1 VIGPGRPS
9 LPLHVE
15 VVTGARSG
23 EAELVQHAEPSRPT
37 PAGTGR
43 SNHKIANR
51 LRSGRRW
58 RGGCVAVRR
67 RRRGRCAAGSSWPAP
82 RVRRTRTWRP
92 SWVRRGM
99 RWACSGPGSWNTER
113 VAAVVTAM
121 LEAIPGGWKAPDRD
135 PQRAGQAPGTA
146 PAQRHAAPMTAPHV
160 VQRCRRAAR
169 RSAGR
174 WAALVPLGPRS
185 SRGGSGP
192 WPAMATAADPAG
204 LLAWADETAAPRTT
218 AARTGRGGPLAAG
231 LPECNHASLAH
242 NKPRVPAEADEH
254 YWRSFRGQ
262 TADQVHCT
270 QTASTRG
277 GREQPPVRS
286 WVRCWSRRVVRCV
299 ANRTGSCRPPR
310 APGVARP
317 AAERSD
323 DRVEQPADGRLRRAA
338 RVHAESGGHRDR

>member
-121 LEAIPGGWKAPDRD
+121 LEAIPGGWKAPDYD

-146 PAQRHAAPMTAPHV
+146 PEQRHAAPMTAPHV

-174 WAALVPLGPRS
+174 WAALVPLGPRYLGAGRA
-185 SRGGSGP
+185 RGLP
-192 WPAMATAADPAG
+192 WPRRRIRRAC
-204 LLAWADETAAPRTT
+204 LLGPTKLQPPRTT
-218 AARTGRGGPLAAG
+218 AARTGRDG
-231 LPECNHASLAH
+231 
-242 NKPRVPAEADEH
+242 
-254 YWRSFRGQ
+254 
-262 TADQVHCT
+262 T
-270 QTASTRG
+270 
-277 GREQPPVRS
+277 GR
-286 WVRCWSRRVVRCV
+286 
-299 ANRTGSCRPPR
+299 
-310 APGVARP
+310 
-317 AAERSD
+317 
-323 DRVEQPADGRLRRAA
+323 DG
-338 RVHAESGGHRDR
+338 EDP